1 MTTEKKRNETAIHT
15 EVTGIDEYE
24 KTESIYFRHIDGTKV
39 FSVSKK
45 ASVISELLKS
55 IMVYSKDSD
64 GRSIDLPLV
73 FDVYHGNDTIF
84 EFIQSYMEY
93 FEGKDE
99 SDPPVKPLP
108 NNKHISLIFQDEYKI
123 FLYIVKENDTLKF
136 KIETI
141 NKYIMTA
148 LYFDL
153 NKLSNKLAAIVA
165 SLIKSKSLDEL
176 KTLLGSE

>member
-1 MTTEKKRNETAIHT
+1 MTTEKKENETTILA
-15 EVTGIDEYE
+15 EVMGLDEYE
-24 KTESIYFRHIDGTKV
+24 KTESIYFRHIDGIKV
-39 FSVSKK
+39 FSVSEK
-45 ASVISELLKS
+45 ASVISELLTS
-55 IMVYSKDSD
+55 TMVDSKDSD
-64 GRSIDLPLV
+64 GRSIGKPLV
-73 FDVYHGNDTIF
+73 FDVDHGNDTIF

-123 FLYIVKENDTLKF
+123 FLDIVKEDDTLKF

-148 LYFDL
+148 LYFGL
-153 NKLSNKLAAIVA
+153 NKLSNKFVAIVA

-176 KTLLGSE
+176 KNLLGSE